1 MTTAD
6 VWEVIASAFVGAL
19 QAAGVFGPLIKL
31 GVVPLTDP
39 LFVGLFSLRQGLDLR
54 VVLLNGADAH
64 LFQRRMIQLAS
75 IVLSH
80 LPSESDEIRPVNK
93 NVQLLMD

>member
-39 LFVGLFSLRQGLDLR
+39 LFVSLFILAFTLIGALAQGY
-54 VVLLNGADAH
+54 
-64 LFQRRMIQLAS
+64 LAYRKIKAGKS
-75 IVLSH
+75 S
-80 LPSESDEIRPVNK
+80 
-93 NVQLLMD
+93 